1 MLPGGARDRGPCGR
15 TPLERAACHVAVF
28 RLNSELSVG
37 DEEELVGVGVPVP
50 GELALNYHDPNAG
63 TEHQCRG
70 LTSPPRTGSFIPEPL
85 SFPAPVG
92 SVAGNGRCGM
102 TGTGRT
108 EPAVAA
114 AGDLPRRPGETVL
127 ITGASSGIGRELAR
141 LFAGD
146 GAELVLVARSE
157 SRLRELADELAAGYG
172 ARAQVVPVDL
182 SHPAGS
188 GEIMEALAQQHIEVD
203 VLVNNAGFGAHGPV
217 AGIGV
222 ARQLDMIEVNV
233 AALTRLTALLLP
245 GMLERRRGAILNVAS
260 TAAFTPGPN
269 QAVYCATKAY
279 VLSFTE
285 ALAEEV
291 RGSGV
296 RVSCLAPGATG
307 TGFAAQ
313 AGMGSS
319 RLFRWGVMDAGRVA
333 RAGHDGLRRG
343 RTLVIPGLLNQALAF
358 SVRLSPRILATKVS
372 GYLQA

>member
-1 MLPGGARDRGPCGR
+1 
-15 TPLERAACHVAVF
+15 
-28 RLNSELSVG
+28 
-37 DEEELVGVGVPVP
+37 
-50 GELALNYHDPNAG
+50 
-63 TEHQCRG
+63 
-70 LTSPPRTGSFIPEPL
+70 
-85 SFPAPVG
+85 
-92 SVAGNGRCGM
+92 
-102 TGTGRT
+102 
-108 EPAVAA
+108 VAA
-114 AGDLPRRPGETVL
+114 AGDLRRRQGETVL

-157 SRLRELADELAAGYG
+157 GRLRELAVQLAAEYG
-172 ARAQVVPVDL
+172 ARAQVVPADL
-182 SHPAGS
+182 SQPAGP
-188 GEIMEALAQQHIEVD
+188 GEVMQALAQQDIEVD

-222 ARQLDMIEVNV
+222 ARQLEMIEVNV

-245 GMLERRRGAILNVAS
+245 PMLVRRRGAILNVAS
-260 TAAFTPGPN
+260 TAAFAPGPD
-269 QAVYCATKAY
+269 QAVYGATKAY

-296 RVSCLAPGATG
+296 RVSCLAPGATD
-307 TGFAAQ
+307 TGFTAQ
-313 AGMGSS
+313 AGMGST

-358 SVRLSPRILATKVS
+358 SVRLSPRILVTKVS